1 MCLCPDKDSYP
12 HDRRADKDSYPHDRH
27 NQYILLRLMSGHF
40 EFFFRLV
47 RKIHYTPKSVYTQ
60 HFGYFIFKILN
71 HAQIRIARPWYEII
85 KNS

>member
-1 MCLCPDKDSYP
+1 MFDYSFLGCFIYGYNFDLHFVNFDLFEIFSLRSMC
-12 HDRRADKDSYPHDRH
+12 
-27 NQYILLRLMSGHF
+27 GHF

-85 KNS
+85 KK

>member
-1 MCLCPDKDSYP
+1 MIKIFTYM
-12 HDRRADKDSYPHDRH
+12 K
-27 NQYILLRLMSGHF
+27 NVLRLMCGHF

-47 RKIHYTPKSVYTQ
+47 RKIRYTPKSVYTQ

-85 KNS
+85 KK